1 MKGGRMMSTSISPEI
16 ARELAS
22 TVPAELACPDEP
34 VYLGEGFDMVVYRW
48 GAHTLRFPI
57 RREAVELL
65 ENEYRWVP
73 DAAEIL
79 KDAGFAIPTPRFRG
93 TSSNTF
99 GYPWLLV
106 DYVEGDPL
114 HTMPNADRGRAA
126 RDLATAL
133 ALLHQP
139 APAEAPISPYRGVP
153 LSARSTFFSR
163 WITDSP
169 HEKIL
174 RGSFEAGIEAAEWEG
189 DPVWCHGDPHP
200 ANIMV
205 KDGKISGLID
215 FGNLSQGD
223 PAVDY
228 AGFYLG
234 FTAEQR
240 ADARVILRA
249 MGAADDNALWQR
261 AKGWAAAM
269 IGALLASG
277 NPALEGL
284 GADSAALLAD
294 G

>member
-1 MKGGRMMSTSISPEI
+1 MKGGRMISTSITPEI

-48 GAHTLRFPI
+48 GVHTLRFPI

-79 KDAGFAIPTPRFRG
+79 RDAGMAIPTPRFRG
-93 TSSNTF
+93 TSSNAF

-114 HTMPNADRGRAA
+114 HTVPIADRSRAA

-133 ALLHQP
+133 AMLHQP

-153 LSARSTFFSR
+153 LSTKSTLFGSC
-163 WITDSP
+163 IADSH
-169 HEKIL
+169 HEKTL
-174 RGSFEAGIEAAEWEG
+174 RDSFEAGIKAAEWEG
-189 DPVWCHGDPHP
+189 ALVWCHGDPHP
-200 ANIMV
+200 ANIIV
-205 KDGKISGLID
+205 KDGRISGLID
-215 FGNLSQGD
+215 FGNLGQGD

-249 MGAADDNALWQR
+249 LGSADDDALWKR

-269 IGALLASG
+269 IAALLTSG
-277 NPALEGL
+277 SPVLQGL
-284 GADSAALLAD
+284 GEESAALLAD

>member
-1 MKGGRMMSTSISPEI
+1 MISTSISPEI

-48 GAHTLRFPI
+48 GTHTLRFPI
-57 RREAVELL
+57 RRAAVELL

-79 KDAGFAIPTPRFRG
+79 RDAGLEIPTPRFRG
-93 TSSNTF
+93 TSSNKF

-106 DYVEGDPL
+106 DYVDGDPL
-114 HTMPNADRGRAA
+114 HTVPIAGRGRAA

-153 LSARSTFFSR
+153 LSAKSILFDS
-163 WITDSP
+163 WVTDSP

-174 RGSFEAGIEAAEWEG
+174 RKSFEAGIKATEWEG
-189 DPVWCHGDPHP
+189 EPVWCHGDPHP
-200 ANIMV
+200 ANIIV
-205 KDGKISGLID
+205 KDGKVSGLID
-215 FGNLSQGD
+215 FGNLGQGD

-234 FTAEQR
+234 FTVEQR
-240 ADARVILRA
+240 ADARVILRS
-249 MGAADDNALWQR
+249 MGAADDDVLWHR

-269 IGALLASG
+269 IAALLTSES
-277 NPALEGL
+277 PSLKGL
-284 GADSAALLAD
+284 GQESAALLAAA
-294 G
+294 

>member
-1 MKGGRMMSTSISPEI
+1 MKGGRMISTSISPEI

-48 GAHTLRFPI
+48 GTHTLRFPI
-57 RREAVELL
+57 RRAAVELL

-79 KDAGFAIPTPRFRG
+79 RDAGLEIPTPRFRG
-93 TSSNTF
+93 TSSNKF

-106 DYVEGDPL
+106 DYVDGDPL
-114 HTMPNADRGRAA
+114 HTVPIAGRGRAA

-153 LSARSTFFSR
+153 LSAKSILFDS
-163 WITDSP
+163 WVTDSP

-174 RGSFEAGIEAAEWEG
+174 RKSFEAGIKATEWEG
-189 DPVWCHGDPHP
+189 EPVWCHGDPHP
-200 ANIMV
+200 ANIIV
-205 KDGKISGLID
+205 KDGKVSGLID
-215 FGNLSQGD
+215 FGNLGQGD

-234 FTAEQR
+234 FTVEQR
-240 ADARVILRA
+240 ADARVILRS
-249 MGAADDNALWQR
+249 MGAADDDVLWHR

-269 IGALLASG
+269 IAALLTSES
-277 NPALEGL
+277 PSLKGL
-284 GADSAALLAD
+284 GQESAALLAAA
-294 G
+294 